1 MVVDKAQLWLRAL
14 AVAALVGFG
23 VAATARAEG
32 ISVSA
37 SVEPREISVGQS
49 AVYTIRLVN
58 TRSAPDLDPPEVEG
72 LVFDSPGQ
80 RSMTN
85 IVNFERRDEL
95 QLTFRVTAE
104 EKGIYR
110 IPGRT
115 LTLRGKEYRVN
126 EVVLRVTPMDE
137 SLRDLFEL
145 VLERPDRPLYIGEA
159 VPATLKLRLRED
171 VRASLGGLPERTGE
185 AFVQS
190 EWPREARQG
199 TEVVDGRRYRFA
211 AWDVVLNPVRAG
223 TQTLRYRLP
232 LVYENPARMER
243 DFFGRPRPRQERA
256 TLTTGTLEIN
266 VRRPP
271 EENRPEAFRNAIG
284 RFEVDAALSD
294 RTVRAGEPVTLT
306 VSLTGRGNFERMG
319 APGIGE
325 APGWRVYPPRTRFEA
340 DDSDPRGL
348 SGTKHFEY
356 LIIPDNE
363 EVSLVPEFTFAHFDP
378 DRGRYYTT
386 IFDAE
391 PVEVLPG
398 IRTGLAARDF
408 RPANGAGR
416 ELAPPAALRPIKS
429 LSGTWRSRL
438 TPPVATAGFWAGA
451 MGPAL
456 ALGGLAVWLR
466 RRERLRADSRHM
478 RLRHLTRAARDN
490 LALAETAARS
500 GNAPAFY
507 AAAQRTLQETAA
519 RWDAEHRRPESLVES
534 EVRELFSKGGGEDGL
549 DAFTATIFQISDA
562 GKYAGALL
570 ENRDTAEDTRALRD
584 HITRLSR
591 NSSRA

>member
-1 MVVDKAQLWLRAL
+1 MVVDKSQIWFRAL
-14 AVAALVGFG
+14 TVALVCLS
-23 VAATARAEG
+23 ALPWARAEG

-49 AVYTIRLVN
+49 AVYTLRLVN
-58 TRSAPDLDPPEVEG
+58 TRTAPDLDPPEVEG
-72 LVFDSPGQ
+72 LVFDSPGR

-104 EKGIYR
+104 EEGVYR

-115 LTLRGKEYRVN
+115 LSLRGEDYPVN
-126 EVVLRVTPMDE
+126 EVVLRVTPMDA
-137 SLRDLFEL
+137 SLRSLFEL
-145 VLERPDRPLYIGEA
+145 VLELPERPLYIGEA

-171 VRASLGGLPERTGE
+171 VRASLGGAPERKGE

-190 EWPREARQG
+190 EWPREPRQG
-199 TEVVDGRRYRFA
+199 TETVDRRRYRFA

-223 TQTLRYRLP
+223 TQPLRYRLP
-232 LVYENPARMER
+232 LVYENPDRMER

-256 TLTTGTLEIN
+256 TLTTGTLEIE
-266 VRRPP
+266 VRHPP
-271 EENRPEAFRNAIG
+271 AEGRPEAFRDAIG

-294 RTVRAGEPVTLT
+294 RTVRTGEPVTLS

-319 APGIGE
+319 APEIGE

-348 SGTKHFEY
+348 SGTKRFEY
-356 LIIPDNE
+356 LIIPENE
-363 EVSLVPEFTFAHFDP
+363 EVTLVPEFTFAHFDP

-408 RPANGAGR
+408 RPANGPGR
-416 ELAPPAALRPIKS
+416 ELAPPATLRPIKS
-429 LSGTWRSRL
+429 LSGTWRTRL

-451 MGPAL
+451 LGPVL
-456 ALGGLAVWLR
+456 ALGVLSVWLR
-466 RRERLRADSRHM
+466 RRERLRSDSRHM

-490 LALAETAARS
+490 LALAEEAARS

-519 RWDAEHRRPESLVES
+519 RWDAEHRQPHSLVEH
-534 EVRELFSKGGGEDGL
+534 EVRELLRKGGGDDEL
-549 DAFTATIFQISDA
+549 DTFAATVFQISDA
-562 GKYAGALL
+562 GKYAGALV
-570 ENRDTAEDTRALRD
+570 ENRDIAEDARALRD
-584 HITRLSR
+584 HIARLSR

>member
-1 MVVDKAQLWLRAL
+1 MVVDKAKRLFRAF
-14 AVAALVGFG
+14 AAAALVCLC
-23 VAATARAEG
+23 TASWVHAEG
-32 ISVSA
+32 VSVSA

-49 AVYTIRLVN
+49 AVYMIRLVN
-58 TRSAPDLDPPEVEG
+58 TRTAPDLDPPQVEG
-72 LVFDSPGQ
+72 LTFDSPGQ

-104 EKGIYR
+104 EEGVYR

-115 LTLRGKEYRVN
+115 LKIRGEEYTVE
-126 EVVLRVTPMDE
+126 EVVLRVTPMDA
-137 SLRDLFEL
+137 SLRNLFEL
-145 VLERPDRPLYIGEA
+145 VLERPERPLYIGEA

-171 VRASLGGLPERTGE
+171 VRASLGGAPERSGD

-190 EWPREARQG
+190 EWTREPRQG
-199 TEVVDGRRYRFA
+199 TETVGGRRFRFA

-232 LVYENPARMER
+232 LVYENPDRMER
-243 DFFGRPRPRQERA
+243 DFFGRPRPQQDRT
-256 TLTTGTLEIN
+256 TLTTGTLEID
-266 VRRPP
+266 VRHPP
-271 EENRPEAFRNAIG
+271 AENRPDAFRDAIG
-284 RFEVDAALSD
+284 RFEVDAALSE

-319 APGIGE
+319 APELGE

-340 DDSDPRGL
+340 DDRDPRGL
-348 SGTKHFEY
+348 SGTKFFEY
-356 LIIPDNE
+356 LIIPENE

-378 DRGRYYTT
+378 DRRRYYTT
-386 IFDAE
+386 IFDPE

-408 RPANGAGR
+408 RPVDGTGR

-429 LSGTWRSRL
+429 LPGGWRAAL
-438 TPPVATAGFWAGA
+438 TPPVATVRFWAGMTA
-451 MGPAL
+451 PLL
-456 ALGGLAVWLR
+456 ALGVLAVWLR

-490 LALAETAARS
+490 LALAEAAARS

-519 RWDAEHRRPESLVES
+519 RLDTEHRQPHSLVEQ
-534 EVRELFSKGGGEDGL
+534 EVRELFQTAGGDDAL
-549 DAFTATIFQISDA
+549 DTFTATVFQISDA

-570 ENRDTAEDTRALRD
+570 EDRDLAEDARALRD
-584 HITRLSR
+584 HIERISR
-591 NSSRA
+591 NNVRS